1 MTVENNEYNLDELST
16 DTADKGAE
24 RAAPES
30 ARLDAAVAERDELK
44 ELLLRR
50 QAEFD
55 NFRKR
60 TERERSE
67 YLQYAGM
74 EIVRELLPILDD
86 FERALKAD
94 SGSPE
99 YAKGVEMIY
108 ARMAEAL
115 KKTGLEPMDA
125 AGKAFDPHLHQAVER
140 VITEDADDNS
150 ILSEFQRGYFFK
162 GKLLRPSM
170 VRVAVKP

>member
-1 MTVENNEYNLDELST
+1 MNVENNEMRTDAPAENAGSVDLNIEL
-16 DTADKGAE
+16 E
-24 RAAPES
+24 Q
-30 ARLDAAVAERDELK
+30 ARGERDELK

-86 FERALKAD
+86 FERALKAE
-94 SGSPE
+94 SGSAE

-108 ARMAEAL
+108 TRMAEAL
-115 KKTGLEPMDA
+115 KKTGLEP
-125 AGKAFDPHLHQAVER
+125 
-140 VITEDADDNS
+140 
-150 ILSEFQRGYFFK
+150 
-162 GKLLRPSM
+162 
-170 VRVAVKP
+170 